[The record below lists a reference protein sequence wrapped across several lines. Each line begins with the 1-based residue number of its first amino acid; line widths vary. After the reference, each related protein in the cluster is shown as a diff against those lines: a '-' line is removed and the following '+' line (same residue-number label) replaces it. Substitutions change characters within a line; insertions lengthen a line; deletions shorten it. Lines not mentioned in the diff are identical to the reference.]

1 MTALRQISGRVW
13 CVYVLLL
20 LVAALLCTWG
30 WWIDPQITEEGRLIE
45 NTKAGLLG
53 LAAFYHVLRLAQLP
67 ERQTIDVDVRIALA
81 LLCVALMVREVDI
94 DRIGTSLWWA
104 QAEDLIRIVVG
115 LAVLGW
121 YGYLLTKFKLFWQMK
136 GRLICTS
143 VVLLSAIGC
152 LWYVDARPFDK
163 MLVIDDLL
171 LSALIEIILELFATI
186 TLCLAAWLSDPIR
199 IE

>member
-1 MTALRQISGRVW
+1 M
-13 CVYVLLL
+13 
-20 LVAALLCTWG
+20 
-30 WWIDPQITEEGRLIE
+30 TEEGRLIE
-45 NTKAGLLG
+45 NAKAGLLG
-53 LAAFYHVLRLAQLP
+53 LAAFYHLLRLAQLP
-67 ERQTIDVDVRIALA
+67 ERRILDVDVRVALA

-104 QAEDLIRIVVG
+104 LAEDVIRVVVG

-152 LWYVDARPFDK
+152 VWYVDAWPFDK
-163 MLVIDDLL
+163 MLVLDDIQ
-171 LSALIEIILELFATI
+171 LSALIEITLELFATI
-186 TLCLAAWLSDPIR
+186 TLCLAAWLSDPVR